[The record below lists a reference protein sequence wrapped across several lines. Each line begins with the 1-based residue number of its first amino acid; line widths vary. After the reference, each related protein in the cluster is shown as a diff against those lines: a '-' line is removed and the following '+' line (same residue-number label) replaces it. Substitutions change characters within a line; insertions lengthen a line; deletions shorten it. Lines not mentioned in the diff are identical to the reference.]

1 MKQQLF
7 PTALIKQD
15 TNSVTVGEHN
25 NPKYAYINGYYEA
38 AKILVKEAH
47 NSNSK
52 DILFYPICFNY
63 RHYLELHLK
72 SLIEL
77 AEELYSKM
85 ETLGYAKD
93 ILDKSSE
100 DPLDSVHSI
109 QKLFCYFEKRL
120 KLVAINDEIFNPN
133 IRKYIMEFHNIDS
146 DGQKFRYHITKKQ
159 QLSFPSPQEYDLKN
173 IETIMQE
180 IKMLLYGVDGWLEHY
195 GEMSDSIIEEMNEY
209 QKDNNR

>member
-1 MKQQLF
+1 MEIKLF
-7 PTALIKQD
+7 KKAPLKDSANNAII
-15 TNSVTVGEHN
+15 GEHN
-25 NPKYAYINGYYEA
+25 NPMYAYINGYYEA
-38 AKILVKEAH
+38 AKILVETSR

-77 AEELYSKM
+77 AEELYFKM
-85 ETLGYAKD
+85 ETLGYAKY

-120 KLVAINDEIFNPN
+120 KLVAVNDEVFDPN

-146 DGQKFRYHITKKQ
+146 DGQKFRYHTTKKR
-159 QLSFPSPQEYDLKN
+159 QLSFPSPQKYDLKN

-195 GEMSDSIIEEMNEY
+195 SEMSDSIIEEMNEY